1 MPKILA
7 KIKLPCKARNI
18 EDEIRKCC
26 EHDGLYDTAVVSV
39 VRMKD
44 PHSYDDVNY
53 LVISNLNKSCFVNDF
68 RPHGVDGLTER

>member
-7 KIKLPCKARNI
+7 KIKLPCKARDI

-39 VRMKD
+39 VPMAD
-44 PHSYDDVNY
+44 PFAFDNVNY
-53 LVISNLNKSCFVNDF
+53 LVISQ
-68 RPHGVDGLTER
+68 PQ

>member
-7 KIKLPCKARNI
+7 KIKLPCKARDI

-39 VRMKD
+39 ARMKD
-44 PHSYDDVNY
+44 PHSFDDLNY
-53 LVISNLNKSCFVNDF
+53 LVISQ
-68 RPHGVDGLTER
+68 PQ